1 MRRWTVVAKFAA
13 VVACAFDFD
22 VNEFGAQR
30 LAILEIT

>member
-1 MRRWTVVAKFAA
+1 MRRSVVAVKLAA
-13 VVACAFDFD
+13 AIACAFDFD